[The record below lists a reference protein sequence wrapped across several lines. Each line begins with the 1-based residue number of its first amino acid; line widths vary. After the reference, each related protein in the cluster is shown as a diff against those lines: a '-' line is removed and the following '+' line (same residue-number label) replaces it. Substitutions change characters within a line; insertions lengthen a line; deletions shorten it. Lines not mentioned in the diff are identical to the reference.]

1 MKIAMKTAATRAIH
15 MIGAGVCLLSLAGR
29 LNVQAQNVTKLN
41 TTTMNGGA
49 ADWSSAPTTSSVGE
63 FGATPTATTLANMT
77 LGGNLTLGGL
87 QFDSAMQ
94 GPLTISVTG
103 GYSLTN
109 GASGINATNNATLNC
124 SLSLGANQT
133 WNVNSGNTM
142 TVGGVISGANTLTL
156 SGLGTVKLA
165 GANTFTNTTTVT
177 AGTLQLGSS
186 LAFTN
191 ATFAQAVPLAL
202 SGSAIVD
209 LNGYNAIVA
218 NINASASTATITDNG
233 SGTGTDTLTITN
245 NNNPNLTTVSALIKD
260 GSTRHV
266 AVVMANK
273 QSATAQFNLGNANT
287 FSGGLTLIN
296 GNGGTRLRINGTLSI
311 VGSAGAIT
319 SDPFGTGPITIGQVA
334 TDQASIL
341 WSSGNN
347 NQTLP
352 NNILFNTSTYPTDPG
367 IRIDSTGIVLSGTLT
382 ANNAPVTFCSEAA
395 SPGGAVS
402 LTGQVTGAS
411 PIGLLLANDSG
422 ILTVTLNNGTASP
435 NNYSG
440 ATVISAN
447 TTLSLGAANQIPD
460 GSGYGNVTNNGTL
473 SLNGNNETING
484 LSGAGTV
491 DGVSGTP
498 SFTVGGGNASG
509 SFSGIIKNTAGTLA
523 LTKTGTGLQ
532 TLAGVNTY
540 GGSTTV
546 GAGTLQLQPV
556 SAQSSPNPPS
566 GSLLARYTFDN
577 TLNDAS
583 GNGNNGAMSSGSA
596 TYVTGHFN
604 QAISFT
610 GANYVT
616 VPYAA
621 SFGTYNSYTMS
632 GWINLNAVPANNVAY
647 GIFGTRGGT
656 SPGDTV
662 DIKVLGTGS
671 GTCELHADVGSGSA
685 WLNTAAN
692 YQANFAAGTW
702 YMVTYVVNNTAQ
714 NVSIYV
720 NGSLATTVSFSG
732 TPLFMQ
738 SGQYL
743 CIGNDYYQSSEDMN
757 GAIDEVCVYGRALS
771 AAEVMQLYNGVS
783 TGTGPLPAGSAVS
796 VASGAMMDLDGSAQT
811 IASLSDVSGSG
822 GVVTNSAP
830 ATTTLTLTPASG
842 STTFSGNLKDGGSGN
857 AISFVVNGT
866 GGTQVLGGASTY
878 SGSTTVSGGTLMVNG
893 NNSAATGAVA
903 VNAGGTLGGS
913 GTIGGNVT
921 VANSATA
928 MLYPNS
934 AATLNLSG
942 TLTIGG
948 TSSGI
953 KFGLS
958 TSAAGANDEVVLA
971 NQNVTITG
979 SPQITINSS
988 GSLDYNDYVLI
999 NAGSGSIS
1007 GSFNPTPVFTGATP
1021 RYSGQYS
1028 IVTSAHQVK
1037 LHYTPIALTVTANS
1051 GQSKVYG
1058 ASDPILTYAVTS
1070 GSLVTG
1076 DSFSG
1081 ALSRAAGSNVGNYAI
1096 TQNTLS
1102 AGNYYAIT
1110 FVSANFAITARPLM
1124 ITAAANSK
1132 PYDGTT
1138 TAAATPTLTG
1148 TIQSGDTAPP
1158 WTESYSSKNVGT
1170 SLKLTPAHLVVN
1182 DGNSG
1187 NNYSYTYTPENL
1199 GTIAAA
1205 TLTVSATGVNKVYD
1219 GTTTETVTL
1228 SDNRVA
1234 GDTVTDSYASAN
1246 FADPNVGMGK
1256 PVSVNG
1262 ISIAGA
1268 DAGNYMLA
1276 STTASTS
1283 ATISQANTFVG
1294 ASSSENPSGY
1304 RDSISFQATLPVYA
1318 TGSVVFSSTNG
1329 PISTNSVTAGS
1340 ASSLSITNLPR
1351 GTNVSTVAY
1360 LGDGNYLGSTNTLHQ
1375 IVTNHPPVA
1384 ATMTVTRTAGLNLLL
1399 RLSDIATNWSD
1410 VDGDPV
1416 MLPVADFNLVTTN
1429 SVNLIFTPDVTNDG
1443 NNFVFTTNSFV
1454 VYTSGSNA
1462 NDHFSYGISDGQ
1474 GGTNIG
1480 YVNIVVNQSVTGTN
1494 SIVSIVMG
1502 NPTTLAAYGIPGYSY
1517 ITERATNLAPAV
1529 WADIATNTAA
1539 TNGVIN
1545 VNDTFGDLGGIQPGS
1560 AFYQLKWQP

>member
-1 MKIAMKTAATRAIH
+1 MKIAMQTATTRAIH

-41 TTTMNGGA
+41 TTTMNAGA

-77 LGGNLTLGGL
+77 LGGNLALGGL

-94 GPLTISVTG
+94 GPLTISGTG
-103 GYSLTN
+103 GYTLTN
-109 GASGINATNNATLNC
+109 GTSGINATNNATLNC
-124 SLSLGANQT
+124 GLSLGANQT

-142 TVGGVISGANTLTL
+142 TVGGVISGASTLTL
-156 SGLGTVKLA
+156 AGPGTVKLA
-165 GANTFTNTTTVT
+165 GSNTFTNTTTVT

-186 LAFTN
+186 LALTN
-191 ATFAQAVPLAL
+191 ATFAQPVPLAL
-202 SGSAIVD
+202 SGSAIFD

-260 GSTRHV
+260 GPTRHV
-266 AVVMANK
+266 AVLIANK

-334 TDQASIL
+334 TDKAGIL
-341 WSSGNN
+341 WSSGYNS
-347 NQTLP
+347 QTLP
-352 NNILFNTSTYPTDPG
+352 NNLIFNTSTYPTDPG
-367 IRIDSTGIVLSGTLT
+367 IRMDSTGIVLSGTLT
-382 ANNAPVTFCSEAA
+382 ASNAPVTFCSEAA

-411 PIGLLLANDSG
+411 PVGLLLANDSG
-422 ILTVTLNNGTASP
+422 ILTVTLNNGTASA

-440 ATVISAN
+440 ATIISAN
-447 TTLSLGAANQIPD
+447 TTLSLGAANQIPN
-460 GSGYGNVTNNGTL
+460 GSGNGNVTNNGTL
-473 SLNGNNETING
+473 SLNGNNATING
-484 LSGAGTV
+484 LSGTGVV

-532 TLAGVNTY
+532 TLAGANTY

-546 GAGTLQLQPV
+546 SAGTLQLQPV
-556 SAQSSPNPPS
+556 SAQSNPNPPS
-566 GSLLARYTFDN
+566 GSLLGRYTFDN

-583 GNGNNGAMSSGSA
+583 GNGNNGSMSSGSA
-596 TYVTGHFN
+596 AYVTGHFS
-604 QAISFT
+604 QAINYT

-621 SFGTYNSYTMS
+621 SFGAYSSYTMS

-671 GTCELHADVGSGSA
+671 GACKLHADIGTGSG
-685 WLNTAAN
+685 WLNTAAD

-702 YMVTYVVNNTAQ
+702 YMVTFVVNNTAQ
-714 NVSIYV
+714 NVSIYT
-720 NGSLATTVSFSG
+720 NGYLATTISFSG
-732 TPLFMQ
+732 TALFMQ

-771 AAEVMQLYNGVS
+771 AAEVMQLYSGVS

-811 IASLSDVSGSG
+811 IAALSDVSGSG
-822 GVVTNSAP
+822 GVVSNSAP
-830 ATTTLTLTPASG
+830 ATTTLTLAPASG

-857 AISFVVNGT
+857 AISLVVNGT

-878 SGSTTVSGGTLMVNG
+878 TGSTTVSGGTLMVNG

-958 TSAAGANDEVVLA
+958 SSAAGANDGVVLA

-979 SPQITINSS
+979 APPITINSS

-1007 GSFNPTPVFTGATP
+1007 GSFNTTPVFTGAAP

-1051 GQSKVYG
+1051 GQSMVYG
-1058 ASDPILTYAVTS
+1058 ASAPILTYTLTS
-1070 GSLVTG
+1070 GSLVAG

-1110 FVSANFAITARPLM
+1110 FVSANFAITARPLT

-1138 TAAATPTLTG
+1138 TA
-1148 TIQSGDTAPP
+1148 
-1158 WTESYSSKNVGT
+1158 
-1170 SLKLTPAHLVVN
+1170 
-1182 DGNSG
+1182 
-1187 NNYSYTYTPENL
+1187 
-1199 GTIAAA
+1199 
-1205 TLTVSATGVNKVYD
+1205 
-1219 GTTTETVTL
+1219 TVTL

-1234 GDTVTDSYASAN
+1234 GDTVTDSYANAN

-1268 DAGNYMLA
+1268 DAGNYTLA

-1340 ASSLSITNLPR
+1340 SSSLSITNLPR
-1351 GTNVSTVAY
+1351 GTNVIAVAY
-1360 LGDGNYLGSTNTLHQ
+1360 PGDGNYLGSTNTLDQ

-1384 ATMTVTRTAGLNLLL
+1384 GVMTVTYTAGLPLVIG
-1399 RLSDIATNWSD
+1399 LSDIATNWSD
-1410 VDGDPV
+1410 VDSDTV
-1416 MLPVADFNLVTTN
+1416 KLTAINFTTTN
-1429 SVNLIFTPDVTNDG
+1429 GVALFPINL
-1443 NNFVFTTNSFV
+1443 TTNLD
-1454 VYTSGSNA
+1454 GSYVITNTAFLGYSNSA
-1462 NDHFSYGISDGQ
+1462 NMNDQFSYSISDGL

-1480 YVNIVVNQSVTGTN
+1480 YVILVVNFSVTGTN
-1494 SIVSIVMG
+1494 SIVNITTG
-1502 NPTTLAAYGIPGYSY
+1502 NPTTLTAYGIPGYTY
-1517 ITERATNLAPAV
+1517 ITERATNLAPVV
-1529 WADIATNTAA
+1529 WVDIATNTAA
-1539 TNGVIN
+1539 TNGLIN
-1545 VNDTFGDLGGIQPGS
+1545 VTDTFWDLVGNPPS
-1560 AFYQLKWQP
+1560 TAFYQLKWQQP